1 MKIRDIEDIFE
12 KFAPNNL
19 QESYDNS
26 GLIIGNKE
34 EEVRNIL
41 VSLDVT
47 EEIIKEAV
55 EKGCNLIISH
65 HPILFFPVK
74 RLNDNNYVERII
86 KLAIKND
93 IALYSIH
100 TNLDNVIHGVSSKIS
115 EKLNLKN
122 TSKLK
127 QNKELISS
135 SGMIG
140 ELEKEINYKEFLNN
154 LKTIFKTPSLKFTN
168 PIQENIEKIAFCG
181 GAGSFLLEDAIKN
194 GADVFVSS
202 DFTYHKFFDADNKI
216 MIVDIGHYEFEQFT
230 TELIVEYLCSEGL
243 RNIVFSTEINTNPVN
258 YI

>member
-100 TNLDNVIHGVSSKIS
+100 TNLDNVIHGVS
-115 EKLNLKN
+115 
-122 TSKLK
+122 
-127 QNKELISS
+127 
-135 SGMIG
+135 
-140 ELEKEINYKEFLNN
+140 
-154 LKTIFKTPSLKFTN
+154 
-168 PIQENIEKIAFCG
+168 
-181 GAGSFLLEDAIKN
+181 
-194 GADVFVSS
+194 
-202 DFTYHKFFDADNKI
+202 
-216 MIVDIGHYEFEQFT
+216 
-230 TELIVEYLCSEGL
+230 
-243 RNIVFSTEINTNPVN
+243 
-258 YI
+258 

>member
-1 MKIRDIEDIFE
+1 MKVRDIEDIFE

-100 TNLDNVIHGVSSKIS
+100 TNLDNVIHGVSYKIS

-140 ELEKEINYKEFLNN
+140 ELEKEIVEV
-154 LKTIFKTPSLKFTN
+154 
-168 PIQENIEKIAFCG
+168 
-181 GAGSFLLEDAIKN
+181 LE
-194 GADVFVSS
+194 VS
-202 DFTYHKFFDADNKI
+202 Y
-216 MIVDIGHYEFEQFT
+216 
-230 TELIVEYLCSEGL
+230 
-243 RNIVFSTEINTNPVN
+243 
-258 YI
+258 

>member
-1 MKIRDIEDIFE
+1 M
-12 KFAPNNL
+12 
-19 QESYDNS
+19 
-26 GLIIGNKE
+26 
-34 EEVRNIL
+34 
-41 VSLDVT
+41 
-47 EEIIKEAV
+47 
-55 EKGCNLIISH
+55 
-65 HPILFFPVK
+65 FFPVK

-100 TNLDNVIHGVSSKIS
+100 TNLDNVIHGVSYKIS

-168 PIQENIEKIAFCG
+168 LIQENVKKIAFCG

-194 GADVFVSS
+194 GVDVFISS
-202 DFTYHKFFDADNKI
+202 DFTYHKFFVYFHLQQK
-216 MIVDIGHYEFEQFT
+216 
-230 TELIVEYLCSEGL
+230 
-243 RNIVFSTEINTNPVN
+243 
-258 YI
+258 